1 MVHSQ
6 IGTEISF
13 PRNGKRCKRELV
25 GYIEI
30 NCDYWH
36 GDLGWDG
43 DTFFM
48 VYGHTSNGVPV
59 LHNLEIVVEEST
71 APTEIIN
78 QGITFK
84 LPRR

>member
-13 PRNGKRCKRELV
+13 PHHGKRCKRELI

-30 NCDYWH
+30 TSDYWH

-71 APTEIIN
+71 APTEVIS

-84 LPRR
+84 LPKR